1 MADPKVVRC
10 RMRMYQVGF
19 GDCFVFSFEYDG
31 PLADGRDIRHI
42 LVDFGST
49 KRPTG
54 WQSLNA
60 IAKQI
65 FAHTQGMIDVVV
77 VSHRHRDHLS
87 GFSDPAFVQTF
98 MSAGFPK
105 LVVRSWTER
114 PELATDATA
123 GPAIAGAQA
132 FGLGPKS
139 AALLGQLATAQ
150 RFADELSGKLKGASN
165 RSLAAEVEQLADDQL
180 NNAEAVKQLNT
191 WAGPSGRYL
200 SYGQPSGI
208 EAVVPGISVRV
219 IGPPTVDEHP
229 AVIRQRSRDPN
240 EFWMIYSGLVEGLPS
255 TELID
260 VAEHDGTDPVP
271 DTAESMASAAV
282 GSDTAATTQTFEPR
296 STAPPVG
303 EPGPTRWLTERMGR
317 QNLNAFLRVVNLLD
331 DVLNNTSVILLIDIP
346 TPDGPLRLLLPGDA
360 QIENWEYALKHAA
373 DKSIN
378 LDLLREVDVYKVGH
392 HGSRNATPRTLFN
405 LWADTGRPLVGLMS
419 TKSGVHGKTPA
430 TFVPRQTLVAALDT
444 RTDEHL
450 YSTEGITAATPY
462 VELLADV
469 STGRAIEVVTSGS
482 RRSVE
487 PG

>member
-1 MADPKVVRC
+1 MPGPKVVRC

-19 GDCFVFSFEYDG
+19 GDCLVFSFEYDG
-31 PLADGRDIRHI
+31 PLADGRDVRHI

-49 KRPTG
+49 RRPTG

-60 IAKQI
+60 TAKQI
-65 FAHTQGMIDVVV
+65 QAHTQGNIDVVV

-87 GFSDPAFVQTF
+87 GFSDPAFVQLF
-98 MSAGFPK
+98 MAAGFPK

-114 PELATDATA
+114 PELATDATT
-123 GPAIAGAQA
+123 GAALAAANA

-139 AALLGQLATAQ
+139 IALLGQLGSAQ
-150 RFADELSGKLKGASN
+150 RFANDLAGKLRGASN

-191 WAGPSGRYL
+191 WAGPDGRYL
-200 SYGQPSGI
+200 SYGLPSGI
-208 EAVVPGISVRV
+208 EAVVPGITVRV

-229 AVIRQRSRDPN
+229 QVTHQRSRDPN
-240 EFWMIYSGLVEGLPS
+240 EFWMIYQGLVDGLPAI
-255 TELID
+255 ELVD
-260 VAEHDGTDPVP
+260 EAAGDGSDAVP
-271 DTAESMASAAV
+271 DTAVSIATAAV
-282 GSDTAATTQTFEPR
+282 GSGASPGPQVVEPR
-296 STAPPVG
+296 TSAPPVG
-303 EPGPTRWLTERMGR
+303 EPGPTRWLTDRMGR

-331 DVLNNTSVILLIDIP
+331 DVLNNTSVILLIDVP
-346 TPDGPLRLLLPGDA
+346 TPEGPLRLLLPGDA
-360 QIENWEYALKHAA
+360 QIENWEYALKHAP
-373 DKSIN
+373 DKAAN
-378 LDLLREVDVYKVGH
+378 LELLRDVDVYKVGH

-469 STGRAIEVVTSGS
+469 SVGRAIELVTSGS

-487 PG
+487 P